1 MGASPWSDHLRRGWS
16 KTSSVNGLE
25 VAVACWSC
33 QTLRLLRIS
42 SRMAIRHQEH
52 RQFGAECSG
61 VDDLGLEMETTCT
74 GCALVDIRGGSDD
87 YMLHTVDYDWAVA
100 YQERPGSVLSPSRVR
115 PEFDWSPDDWRDS
128 CMATSTNNGQM
139 TVERRKAET
148 IGELDTHLGYMMAE
162 LGRGIAG
169 AERDARTLQHHD
181 GLTCNQRRTRQ
192 GSNGASSGD
201 GQAVPE
207 EHLGHS
213 RLDLRRNLSY
223 LRSGLRDRRIGKV
236 PQAIGRFI
244 MFWLALL
251 FGSIIAVGIYWDDLV
266 QGWKALM
273 VEFEGEDE

>member
-61 VDDLGLEMETTCT
+61 VDDLGLEMEATCT

-100 YQERPGSVLSPSRVR
+100 YRERPRSVLSPSRVR

-162 LGRGIAG
+162 LGAVSQELKEMR
-169 AERDARTLQHHD
+169 EHFRTM
-181 GLTCNQRRTRQ
+181 
-192 GSNGASSGD
+192 
-201 GQAVPE
+201 V
-207 EHLGHS
+207 
-213 RLDLRRNLSY
+213 
-223 LRSGLRDRRIGKV
+223 
-236 PQAIGRFI
+236 
-244 MFWLALL
+244 ALL
-251 FGSIIAVGIYWDDLV
+251 ATKDELVREVTALRTEMARQSPKNIWATVVWICAGISAISGAVFVIAELV
-266 QGWKALM
+266 RYLKP
-273 VEFEGEDE
+273 